1 MGKSVGRIFAGISTL
16 GLSEVARATQPEP
29 PKPPKMP
36 SPEAVP
42 LRPLAPEEK
51 ELTSAEISQRSAQ
64 AKSAGGLQSPNYLG
78 LDSNMSPFQQRTAIA
93 TKATSGDLGQDP
105 GAFKYY
111 RDVAFRTLTDPG
123 ASIAPVEQQY
133 IRSFG
138 EPQRTNDTGG
148 YLSAVERIYKR
159 FM

>member
-1 MGKSVGRIFAGISTL
+1 MDKSAGRIFAGITTL

-29 PKPPKMP
+29 PKPPKV
-36 SPEAVP
+36 PEPTAAP
-42 LRPLAPEEK
+42 MRELPPEEK
-51 ELTSAEISQRSAQ
+51 ELTTGEISQRASQ
-64 AKSAGGLQSPNYLG
+64 AKSGGGLQSPSYLG
-78 LDSNMSPFQQRTAIA
+78 LDSAMSPFQQRTAIA

-111 RDVAFRTLTDPG
+111 RDLAFRTLTEPG
-123 ASIAPVEQQY
+123 ASVQPVENQY
-133 IRSFG
+133 IGSFG
-138 EPQRTNDTGG
+138 EPQRTNDVGG